1 MTFENLIAFNI
12 ALIVAVASPGPAL
25 LIAIRT
31 TLASGRK
38 SGVIMGCG
46 LGLMAAT
53 WTLMALLGLETV
65 FTLFPLAYTT
75 AKVAGAVYLLYI
87 AVKIW
92 RGAKEILAAKVKTV
106 NNAFRQGI
114 FLNLLNPKSVLFSAA
129 VLVVIFPANMGI
141 TENSIVVLNHFV
153 IEIIFYTLLALA
165 MSTDAVSKRYLKAKT
180 YMDRFA
186 SLVIGALGLKIL
198 AASERN

>member
-141 TENSIVVLNHFV
+141 TDNSIVVLNHFV

>member
-1 MTFENLIAFNI
+1 MTFENLIAFNL
-12 ALIVAVASPGPAL
+12 ALVVAVASPGPAL

-38 SGVIMGCG
+38 SGVIKGCG

-75 AKVAGAVYLLYI
+75 AKVAGAAYLLYL

-92 RGAKEILAAKVKTV
+92 RGAKETITAKAQPV

-141 TENSIVVLNHFV
+141 TDNAVVVLNHFA
-153 IEIIFYTLLALA
+153 IEMIFYTLLALA

-180 YMDRFA
+180 YMDRLA

-198 AASERN
+198 AGTEQT